1 MTVAPLASAPGP
13 RGRDVIRFFGG
24 GSFAKTLA
32 YFEEVA
38 RRYGPVASFRILGR
52 RLHLIT
58 GPALVREVLVVQQ
71 HRFTRANGA
80 AILRDLLGESMLT
93 VDEPRHREQRRL
105 LQPAFHAQRIAGYG
119 AAMLD
124 ETLRAIAPWQERQR
138 SDDAPG
144 ASDRRSRAVRCRRS
158 R

>member
-1 MTVAPLASAPGP
+1 MSVARLSPPPGP
-13 RGRDVIRFFGG
+13 DGLEVVRFFGG

-38 RRYGPVASFRILGR
+38 RRYGPIASFRVLGR
-52 RLHLIT
+52 RLHLVT
-58 GPALVREVLVVQQ
+58 GPELVREVLVVQQ

-80 AILRDLLGESMLT
+80 VILRDLLGRSMLT
-93 VDEPRHREQRRL
+93 VDEPQHRAQRRV

-124 ETLRAIAPWQERQR
+124 ETQRATAAWRDGECIDVNAEMARLALAIVP
-138 SDDAPG
+138 
-144 ASDRRSRAVRCRRS
+144 
-158 R
+158 